1 MGTGIYSATSIYMKL
16 VHCPLMGGL
25 VTFGTA
31 EKGLGGGAARP
42 DQAAPCCA
50 NSY

>member
-16 VHCPLMGGL
+16 VHCL